1 MVKGLDVFRNHFRDY
16 INRYILIGG
25 TACDLAMEEAGL
37 PFRATKDLD
46 IVLCIEALD
55 REFVEAFWNF
65 IRRGGYQS
73 QEKASGKKQFY
84 RFTNPAD
91 KTFPYMLELFSRK
104 PDALSIADDNHL
116 TPIPINDEVAS
127 LSAILLDDGYYSF
140 ITQGKR
146 ERDELPFIGAD
157 RLIPLKAKAWLDLN
171 QRKQL
176 SETIDSKNIRKHMND
191 VFRLYQIADPSLRI
205 SLPANIAR
213 ALRLFFSLIPAETI
227 DLKSLGL
234 GTTTIES
241 IITEL
246 KRMYGLN

>member
-1 MVKGLDVFRNHFRDY
+1 MVNGLDVFRNYFRDY

-25 TACDLAMEEAGL
+25 TACDLAMEEANL

-46 IVLCIEALD
+46 IVLCIEVLD
-55 REFVEAFWNF
+55 REFVEAFWDF
-65 IRRGGYQS
+65 IRIGGYQV

-84 RFTNPAD
+84 HFTKPAD

-104 PDALSIADDNHL
+104 PDALSIADESNL
-116 TPIPINDEVAS
+116 TPIPTEQEVAS

-146 ERDELPFIGAD
+146 ESDGLPFIGAD
-157 RLIPLKAKAWLDLN
+157 RLIPLKARAWLDLN
-171 QRKQL
+171 HRRQQG
-176 SETIDSKNIRKHMND
+176 ETVDSKNIRKHKND
-191 VFRLYQIADPSLRI
+191 VFRLYQIVEPGNLV
-205 SLPANIAR
+205 SLPTSIAKD
-213 ALRLFFSLIPAETI
+213 LRLFFNLISTEAI

-234 GTTTIES
+234 GSTNIES

-246 KRMYGLN
+246 KRMYGLD

>member
-25 TACDLAMEEAGL
+25 TACDLAMDEAGL

-213 ALRLFFSLIPAETI
+213 DLRLFFSLIPAETI